1 METLTND
8 RVANN
13 RILVFAQRFLGSPR
27 GEHCKR
33 LEGNIWRKVVSTS
46 KKTILEID
54 QRFRAAVY
62 EKWNKTM
69 LI

>member
-8 RVANN
+8 RVASN
-13 RILVFAQRFLGSPR
+13 RILVFAQRFLESPR
-27 GEHCKR
+27 GKHCKR